1 MLIAWKDEVLKLVL
15 SSPEVADDTA
25 IITGPLSAIA
35 SAALAIAGALSV
47 VGSFGISL
55 EPVSSFFTSSFCT
68 TTCSSSELEKA
79 PYRRSRARRSP
90 SRARVYRRQLQHQP
104 ERTAEPRSV
113 SCR

>member
-1 MLIAWKDEVLKLVL
+1 LLEGDTALILVARSFRFWVLIAWKDEVLKLVL

-55 EPVSSFFTSSFCT
+55 EPVSFFFTSFFCT
-68 TTCSSSELEKA
+68 ITC
-79 PYRRSRARRSP
+79 
-90 SRARVYRRQLQHQP
+90 
-104 ERTAEPRSV
+104 
-113 SCR
+113 